1 MIKVQNWLKETQRFN
16 VELKLENTDPSIFV
30 NAANTIDIMG
40 EGTKDYKLI
49 VFSLKANSNTLVITF
64 RNSQTFEYMQ
74 YKLPLTFNAPDILS
88 NIELNS
94 VVRESVSKLITI
106 ENPLP

>member
-1 MIKVQNWLKETQRFN
+1 
-16 VELKLENTDPSIFV
+16 VELSLENTDPSIFV

-64 RNSQTFEYMQ
+64 TNS
-74 YKLPLTFNAPDILS
+74 
-88 NIELNS
+88 
-94 VVRESVSKLITI
+94 
-106 ENPLP
+106 